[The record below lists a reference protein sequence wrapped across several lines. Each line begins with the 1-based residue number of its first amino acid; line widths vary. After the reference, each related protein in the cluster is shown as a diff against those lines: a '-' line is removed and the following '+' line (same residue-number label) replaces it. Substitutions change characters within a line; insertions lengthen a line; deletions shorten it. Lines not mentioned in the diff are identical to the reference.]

1 MIIGTNSSFFVTQ
14 NNSFVDPC
22 NIVEELYKKNKN
34 LNWPNYTY
42 NFFSFILD
50 FKAYSEYDFIKKT
63 SENINLFNNNLN
75 LINAEVSYSK
85 FLELEESIKFYD
97 KKEYLKEYFDNNL
110 IKNVYEINIK
120 NKNIYR
126 DIIIPSL
133 SSLTVE
139 SKLFLD
145 DFNCE
150 IFVKLLDLFLAVPMS
165 FIDNDHDQVIRKK
178 FFQCG
183 DYSRYNSQLSYY
195 FLSNF
200 WLKPE
205 NINIAKLIYEIIS
218 FCYSYLESEDYC
230 KFYDTSRGYVDVFGY
245 DWLELATALNKSDL
259 VKINKYLLFTYS
271 FLPESIVKE
280 IENNIN

>member
-14 NNSFVDPC
+14 NNYFVDSY
-22 NIVEELYKKNKN
+22 NVIEQLNKKNKN

-42 NFFSFILD
+42 NFFSFILE
-50 FKAYSEYDFIKKT
+50 FKSHSEYDFIKKT
-63 SENINLFNNNLN
+63 SENITLFNNNLN
-75 LINAEVSYSK
+75 LINAEISYSK
-85 FLELEESIKFYD
+85 FLELEENINFYN

-120 NKNIYR
+120 NKNIYK

-133 SSLTVE
+133 SALTIE
-139 SKLFLD
+139 SNLFLD
-145 DFNCE
+145 AFNCD
-150 IFVKLLDLFLAVPMS
+150 IFIKLLDLFLAVPMS

-183 DYSRYNSQLSYY
+183 DYSRYNNNLSYY

-200 WLKPE
+200 WFKPE
-205 NINIAKLIYEIIS
+205 HINVAKLIYEIVS
-218 FCYSYLESEDYC
+218 FCYSYLENGDYS
-230 KFYDTSRGYVDVFGY
+230 KFYDISREYVDVFGY
-245 DWLELATALNKSDL
+245 DWLELTTALNKSDL
-259 VKINKYLLFTYS
+259 TKIKKYLLFTYN
-271 FLPESIVKE
+271 FLPENIIKE